1 VAGLGN
7 PGDRYTGTR
16 HNAGFEVIDAFA
28 RTAPGGAVRVNRLDC
43 RALTG
48 RLRIGESP
56 VLLAK
61 PQTYM
66 NCSGESVK
74 GLLTRYEV
82 PLERLLVVVDDTALP
97 VGRIRIRASGS
108 SGGQK
113 GLQNVIDCLSTNA
126 FPRLRLG
133 VAGAHLSQT
142 EDLADYVLARFSK
155 AERSLF
161 DGAVETACTAIAS
174 FLTSG
179 LETAMNTFNRPSEES
194 PAEQS

>member
-28 RTAPGGAVRVNRLDC
+28 RTAPGGSVRVDRLDC

-48 RLRIGESP
+48 RVRAGQVP

-66 NCSGESVK
+66 NLSGESVK
-74 GLLTRYEV
+74 GLLVRHEI
-82 PLERLLVVVDDTALP
+82 PLERFLVVVDDAALP
-97 VGRIRIRASGS
+97 VGRLRIRASGS

-113 GLQNVIDCLSTNA
+113 GLQNIIDCLGTNV

-142 EDLADYVLARFSK
+142 EDLADYVLSRFSK

-161 DGAVETACTAIAS
+161 DGAVENACSALES

-179 LETAMNTFNRPSEES
+179 LETAMNTFNRPPEEA
-194 PAEQS
+194 PAAH

>member
-16 HNAGFEVIDAFA
+16 HNAGFEVIDALA
-28 RTAPGGAVRVNRLDC
+28 RTAPGGAVRVDRLDC

-48 RLRIGESP
+48 RTRVGESP

-61 PQTYM
+61 PQTFM

-74 GLLTRYEV
+74 GLLNRYEI
-82 PLERLLVVVDDTALP
+82 PLERFLVVVDDAALP

-113 GLQNVIDCLSTNA
+113 GLQNIIDCLGTNA

-133 VAGAHLSQT
+133 VAGAHLVQS
-142 EDLADYVLARFSK
+142 EDLADYVLARFGK

-161 DGAVETACTAIAS
+161 DGAVGNACDAVIS

-179 LETAMNTFNRPSEES
+179 LETAMNTFNRPPED
-194 PAEQS
+194 PPTAQ

>member
-16 HNAGFEVIDAFA
+16 HNAGFEVVEAFA
-28 RTAPGGAVRVNRLDC
+28 RGAEGGAVRVDRLDC

-48 RLRIGESP
+48 RVRVAGES

-66 NCSGESVK
+66 NLSGESVK
-74 GLLTRYEV
+74 GLMARHDV
-82 PLERLLVVVDDTALP
+82 PPERLLVVVDDAALP
-97 VGRIRIRASGS
+97 VGRIRLRGSGS

-113 GLQNVIDCLSTNA
+113 GLQNVIDCLGTNA

-133 VAGAHLSQT
+133 VAGDHLAAA

-155 AERSLF
+155 AERTRFEESV
-161 DGAVETACTAIAS
+161 GAACEAIRL
-174 FLTSG
+174 FLTLG
-179 LETAMNTFNRPSEES
+179 LELAMNGSNRPPEDS
-194 PAEQS
+194 PAA

>member
-1 VAGLGN
+1 MAGLGN

-16 HNAGFEVIDAFA
+16 HNAGFDVIDAFA
-28 RTAPGGAVRVNRLDC
+28 RTAPGGAVRVDRLDC

-48 RLRIGESP
+48 RIRVGERP

-74 GLLTRYEV
+74 GLLSRYEI
-82 PLERLLVVVDDTALP
+82 PLDRLLVVVDDAARP

-108 SGGQK
+108 SGGQQ
-113 GLQNVIDCLSTNA
+113 GLQNIIECVGTNA

-142 EDLADYVLARFSK
+142 EDLADYVLSRFSK
-155 AERSLF
+155 AERPLF
-161 DGAVETACTAIAS
+161 DGAVESACSAIEA

-179 LETAMNTFNRPSEES
+179 LETAMNTFNRPPDEAP
-194 PAEQS
+194 PAQ

>member
-1 VAGLGN
+1 MAGLGN

-16 HNAGFEVIDAFA
+16 HNAGFDVIDAFA
-28 RTAPGGAVRVNRLDC
+28 RTAPGGAVRVDRLDC

-48 RLRIGESP
+48 RLRVGERS

-74 GLLTRYEV
+74 GLLNRYEV
-82 PLERLLVVVDDTALP
+82 PLERLLVVVDDAALP
-97 VGRIRIRASGS
+97 VGRLRIRGSGS

-113 GLQNVIDCLSTNA
+113 GLQNIIDCLGTNA

-133 VAGAHLSQT
+133 VAGPHLSQT
-142 EDLADYVLARFSK
+142 EELADYVLSRFSK
-155 AERSLF
+155 GERSLF
-161 DGAVETACTAIAS
+161 DGAVSSALAAVES

-179 LETAMNTFNRPSEES
+179 LETAMNTFNRPPEES
-194 PAEQS
+194 PAAQ

>member
-1 VAGLGN
+1 M
-7 PGDRYTGTR
+7 D
-16 HNAGFEVIDAFA
+16 
-28 RTAPGGAVRVNRLDC
+28 RLDC

-48 RLRIGESP
+48 RLRFGERS

-74 GLLTRYEV
+74 GLLNRYEV
-82 PLERLLVVVDDTALP
+82 SLDRLLVVVDDAALP
-97 VGRIRIRASGS
+97 VGRLRLRAAGS

-113 GLQNVIDCLSTNA
+113 GLQSIIDCLGTNA

-133 VAGAHLSQT
+133 VAGEHLAQT
-142 EDLADYVLARFSK
+142 EDLADYVLSRFSK
-155 AERSLF
+155 AERALF
-161 DGAVETACTAIAS
+161 DGAVAAGCAAIES

-179 LETAMNTFNRPSEES
+179 LETAMNTFNRPPEES
-194 PAEQS
+194 PAAQ